1 MKMIKWNIY
10 ILKQRVN
17 TIPVIKNGSDILSW
31 LAAIINWNRKCTW
44 SRRSQ
49 NEQTLERK
57 MQSIQLNHA
66 QEWHEEIRS
75 CAKFQFKYTVLQNIF
90 PNTNAKIDP
99 KIRMK
104 KKEENYS
111 FHQISHKYQVFSNI
125 QKPLQRLPL
134 LPTRINRP
142 MFKRKHSIQLIP
154 RNAKHLVYIENIQ

>member
-1 MKMIKWNIY
+1 MFYPFRKMKMIKWNIY

-99 KIRMK
+99 QIRMK
-104 KKEENYS
+104 KKKKTTAFIKFLINIKCSVTYKNHCS
-111 FHQISHKYQVFSNI
+111 GFHYFQH
-125 QKPLQRLPL
+125 
-134 LPTRINRP
+134 
-142 MFKRKHSIQLIP
+142 
-154 RNAKHLVYIENIQ
+154 E

>member
-49 NEQTLERK
+49 NEQTLEK
-57 MQSIQLNHA
+57 NAINSVKPCTGVTWGN
-66 QEWHEEIRS
+66 S
-75 CAKFQFKYTVLQNIF
+75 VLQNF
-90 PNTNAKIDP
+90 NSNTPFCRISFQIQMQKSIP
-99 KIRMK
+99 KFAWK
-104 KKEENYS
+104 KKKENYS